1 MAACTLAAA
10 FLTLCVA
17 SSLAFFES
25 AFSSAAVASSMSFLA
40 PSSSMSSTFS
50 KSFTRMESWLEST
63 LAKPPMTTRGFHW
76 PACLKRSTPMSSA
89 VIMGAWFASTPS
101 WPLALGRTTSDT
113 ASVIPRPSGDNTLSC
128 TRSDAEPEPSSALRA
143 VGLLSDRASCRE
155 LPLAIPR
162 NAAPLR
168 CRSVTSAREQ
178 HNSGRSTVR
187 AICTELENKRV
198 AVKLPGT
205 TGQLT

>member
-1 MAACTLAAA
+1 MLHFFVANMAACTRAAA

-50 KSFTRMESWLEST
+50 KSFTRIESWLEST

-128 TRSDAEPEPSSALRA
+128 TRSDVEPEPSSAWRTTVPARA
-143 VGLLSDRASCRE
+143 GECRKDALLPTPANSRPQCCTRMTPAITHTSLGRTWA
-155 LPLAIPR
+155 LAI
-162 NAAPLR
+162 LIF
-168 CRSVTSAREQ
+168 T
-178 HNSGRSTVR
+178 TK
-187 AICTELENKRV
+187 IC
-198 AVKLPGT
+198 
-205 TGQLT
+205 